1 MCYFCY
7 MGDDNNDYTVQ
18 KSDYTWKQ
26 ELTDLEYHVMREKGT
41 ERPFTGEYNEHS
53 ETGSYLCKGCGE
65 PLFTSDNKFESSCGW
80 PSFDSEIKETNI
92 KKELDTS
99 LGMRR
104 VEIVCNKCG
113 SHLGHIFND
122 GPTETGLRYC
132 VNSASLD
139 FKDEEEL

>member
-1 MCYFCY
+1 